1 MSLNK
6 LVCISFFLFILNSG
20 CAENSATGTRQLVL
34 LDTQQEEDLGARE
47 HPKVLK
53 IFGGVY
59 SSNELKGYVSELG
72 NRLASVSEKPDLKWK
87 FTVLDTPVVNAF
99 ALPGGYIYISRGLL
113 ALAND
118 EAELASVIGHE
129 IAHVT
134 ARHTAQRH
142 AKETLSQVGVSILDL
157 IVGQPIITNVASLG
171 SHGVIAAFSRSEEL
185 EADQLG
191 RRYTIKAGYDP
202 LASSKFLSRLAALT
216 KLSSDTNKDL
226 LSSIFDTH
234 PRTEDRINQ
243 AKNLNID
250 NEKQFLSNRKR
261 YLAAIRNITYG
272 KSSKNGIVKN
282 NKFMHLHLDI
292 AFSVPSTYMLE
303 NNKSSVIARKKNK
316 EAVLIFDGI
325 KSEPDLSLLDLVE
338 SNIGRSRT
346 QLIEKLNIFE
356 RSAIIVQDRKLAYF
370 EDKNYLRSVVL
381 IRWDNS
387 RIWRFNILTDQN
399 SDNSNYKELINSVL
413 NFHKL
418 SKEEKIMALPRKI
431 NIHVANRGD
440 TLSSL
445 AERMSL
451 EKNKIEW
458 LKLINGFSYDMDVND
473 PIKPGTLI
481 KIIVG

>member
-1 MSLNK
+1 MGLNK
-6 LVCISFFLFILNSG
+6 LAYIIIFLFVFISG

-53 IFGGVY
+53 TFGGVY
-59 SSNELKGYVSELG
+59 GTNELKEYVNELG
-72 NRLASVSEKPDLKWK
+72 NRLARVSEKPNLKWK

-99 ALPGGYIYISRGLL
+99 ALPGGYIYVSRGLL

-142 AKETLSQVGVSILDL
+142 AKETLTQVGVSLLDL
-157 IVGQPIITNVASLG
+157 ILGQPIITNVASIG
-171 SHGVIAAFSRSEEL
+171 SHGVMAAFSRSEEL
-185 EADQLG
+185 EADQIG
-191 RRYTIKAGYDP
+191 RRYILKAGYDP
-202 LASSKFLSRLAALT
+202 LASSNFLSRLDALT
-216 KLSSDTNKDL
+216 KLSSDRNKNL

-234 PRTEDRINQ
+234 PRTEARINQ

-250 NEKQFLSNRKR
+250 NGKKYLSNRKR
-261 YLAAIRNITYG
+261 YLAAINNITYG
-272 KSSKNGIVKN
+272 ESSKNGIVKN

-292 AFSVPSTYMLE
+292 AFTVPSSYVLE
-303 NNKSSVIARKKNK
+303 NNKSSVVARKKNK
-316 EAVLIFDGI
+316 EAVLIFDGMQ
-325 KSEPDLSLLDLVE
+325 SEPDLSLLDLIE

-346 QLIEKLNIFE
+346 QLIEELKIFDKP
-356 RSAIIVQDRKLAYF
+356 AIIVKDKKSALF
-370 EDKNYLRSVVL
+370 EDKNYLRSIVL
-381 IRWDNS
+381 IRWDDF
-387 RIWRFNILTDQN
+387 RIWRFNILTHKN
-399 SDNSNYKELINSVL
+399 SDKNNYKELMNSVL

-418 SKEEKIMALPRKI
+418 SKEEKIMALPKKI
-431 NIHVANRGD
+431 NIHVANRGE

-458 LKLINGFSYDMDVND
+458 LKIINGFSSDIDIND
-473 PIKPGTLI
+473 PIQPGTLI
-481 KIIVG
+481 KIIAG

>member
-1 MSLNK
+1 MGLNK
-6 LVCISFFLFILNSG
+6 LAYISLFLLILNLG

-59 SSNELKGYVSELG
+59 GTKELKEYVNELG

-87 FTVLDTPVVNAF
+87 FFILDTPVVNAF

-185 EADQLG
+185 EADKIG
-191 RRYTIKAGYDP
+191 RRYIIKAGYDP
-202 LASSKFLSRLAALT
+202 LASSKFLSRLDALT
-216 KLSSDTNKDL
+216 KLSSDRNKDL

-234 PRTEDRINQ
+234 PRNEDRINQ

-250 NEKQFLSNRKR
+250 NEKKFISNRR
-261 YLAAIRNITYG
+261 QYLAAINNITYG
-272 KSSKNGIVKN
+272 ESSKNGIVKN

-292 AFSVPSTYMLE
+292 AFTVPQSYVLE
-303 NNKSSVIARKKNK
+303 NNKNSVVARKKNE

-325 KSEPDLSLLDLVE
+325 KNEPDLSLLDLLE

-346 QLIEKLNIFE
+346 QLIEKINIFE
-356 RSAIIVQDRKLAYF
+356 RPAIIVKDKKLAFF
-370 EDKNYLRSVVL
+370 EGKNYLRSIVL
-381 IRWDNS
+381 LRWDNS
-387 RIWRFNILTDQN
+387 RIWRFNILTYQN
-399 SDNSNYKELINSVL
+399 SNKNNYKELINSVL

-418 SKEEKIMALPRKI
+418 SKEEKIIALPKKI
-431 NIHVANRGD
+431 NIHVTNRGD

-445 AERMSL
+445 AEMMSL

-458 LKLINGFSYDMDVND
+458 LKIINGFSNDIDVND
-473 PIKPGTLI
+473 SIKPGTLI

>member
-6 LVCISFFLFILNSG
+6 LVCISFYLFILNSG
-20 CAENSATGTRQLVL
+20 CVENSATGTRQLVL

-53 IFGGVY
+53 TFGGVY
-59 SSNELKGYVSELG
+59 GSNELKGYVNELG

-142 AKETLSQVGVSILDL
+142 AKNTLSQVGVSILDL

-191 RRYTIKAGYDP
+191 RRYTMKTGYDP

-226 LSSIFDTH
+226 LSSIFSTH

-346 QLIEKLNIFE
+346 QLIEELKIFDKP
-356 RSAIIVQDRKLAYF
+356 AIIVKDKKSALF
-370 EDKNYLRSVVL
+370 EDKNYLRSIVL

-418 SKEEKIMALPRKI
+418 SKEEKIMASPRKI

-458 LKLINGFSYDMDVND
+458 LKLINGFPNDMDVND
-473 PIKPGTLI
+473 PVKPGTLI
-481 KIIVG
+481 KIIAG